1 MLALLV
7 PLALLVGCGG
17 DEGSSNKD
25 TTKPAT
31 ENTTEAKS
39 FVLYTGRDEELI
51 GPIIAAFEK
60 ESGVKVDVRYGNS
73 AEMAAQLLEEGD
85 STPADAFLS
94 QEVGAIG
101 ALADADLLGDL
112 PAATVE
118 RAEVRFRPVEGTKWV
133 GVTARSRVI
142 AYNPEMLETAGVP
155 VPTGVEDLTD
165 PTYEGMVAMVP
176 TNASFQAFITAFRVS
191 EGEDAARGWLEAM
204 LANDADTTFESNGD
218 VLEAVN
224 NGDVAIGLINHYYW
238 ARHENRDQLEAKLV
252 FPSGEDPGG
261 LVNATAVAVTP
272 AGAENEA
279 ALTFV
284 NYLLSDE
291 GQETFVHETWE
302 YPVVSSVADPE
313 GIPPLEDL
321 DGPSIDLADLDSL
334 EETQALLTELGL
346 LG

>member
-1 MLALLV
+1 
-7 PLALLVGCGG
+7 
-17 DEGSSNKD
+17 
-25 TTKPAT
+25 
-31 ENTTEAKS
+31 
-39 FVLYTGRDEELI
+39 
-51 GPIIAAFEK
+51 
-60 ESGVKVDVRYGNS
+60 
-73 AEMAAQLLEEGD
+73 MAR
-85 STPADAFLS
+85 ADA
-94 QEVGAIG
+94 
-101 ALADADLLGDL
+101 
-112 PAATVE
+112 
-118 RAEVRFRPVEGTKWV
+118 RFRPADGNQWV

-142 AYNPEMLETAGVP
+142 AYNPDLLETAGVD
-155 VPTGVEDLTD
+155 VPTGVADLTD
-165 PTYEGMVAMVP
+165 PAYAGMVAMVP
-176 TNASFQAFITAFRVS
+176 SNASFQAFITAFRVS